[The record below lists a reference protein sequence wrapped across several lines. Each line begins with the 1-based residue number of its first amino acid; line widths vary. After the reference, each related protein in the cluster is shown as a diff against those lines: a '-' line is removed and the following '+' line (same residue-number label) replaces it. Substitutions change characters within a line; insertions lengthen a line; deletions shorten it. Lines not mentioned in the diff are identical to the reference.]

1 MKAERSSLHQSTLA
15 IASPFWAILVAL
27 TCLGLS
33 SSVALAQKSKPPEP
47 KVALAQ
53 KSKPPEPKV
62 EDFDPSKFDRST
74 QIDNEWMPLK
84 PGTRFVYAGIAIDN
98 GKPVPRRLVVTV
110 TDLTKVIGGVRT
122 VVSWDVDYNA
132 GELVEAELA
141 FYAQDRDGNVWLM
154 GEYPE
159 EYEKGKLVTAPAW
172 LHGLEEARAGIAMQ
186 AKPQL
191 GTPSYSQG
199 WGPAVNWTD
208 RGQVDQMGKATCV
221 PAGCYQ
227 DVLVIAETSKAETNA
242 HQLKYWARGVGNVRV
257 GWRGKGEKTKESLE
271 LVDSM
276 QLGPEALAEV
286 RAKALELEKHAYEMS
301 KNVYSHT
308 SPAEHM
314 PGAHGK

>member
-1 MKAERSSLHQSTLA
+1 MKVKRSSLRQSPLA
-15 IASPFWAILVAL
+15 IGSPFWVIMVAL
-27 TCLGLS
+27 TCLWLS
-33 SSVALAQKSKPPEP
+33 SSVALAQKNKTPEN

-53 KSKPPEPKV
+53 KSKTPEKQV
-62 EDFDPSKFDRST
+62 EDFDPNKFNHST

-84 PGTRFVYAGIAIDN
+84 PGTRLVYAGIAIDD

-110 TDLTKVIGGVRT
+110 TDLTKVIGGIRT
-122 VVSWDVDYNA
+122 VVSWDLDYNS
-132 GELVEAELA
+132 GEVVEAELA
-141 FYAQDRDGNVWLM
+141 FYAQDKDGNVWLM

-159 EYEKGKLVTAPAW
+159 EYDKGKLVTAPAW
-172 LHGLEEARAGIAMQ
+172 LHGLEEAQAGIAMQ

-221 PAGCYQ
+221 PMGCYQ
-227 DVLVIAETSKAETNA
+227 DVLVVAEASKAETNA

-271 LVDSM
+271 LVDIM

-286 RAKALELEKHAYEMS
+286 RAKALELEKHAYEIS

-308 SPAEHM
+308 SPAEHT